1 MSVKLQQGAEQAI
14 AEEFAKG
21 VQTFNGALIERL
33 NKIGTDAV
41 TRARRTVT
49 ENGIPAAVF
58 GQNSSYVFLN
68 YANPLEV
75 KVAAEDYEDALS
87 LLAAADKAE

>member
-1 MSVKLQQGAEQAI
+1 MKDGELKTVARYTDEISARI
-14 AEEFAKG
+14 AAG
-21 VQTFNGALIERL
+21 MLI
-33 NKIGTDAV
+33 
-41 TRARRTVT
+41 